1 MTRFTDLLAAE
12 WAFNECHA
20 VIAGR
25 AICPLCA
32 DAHVICRFEVGS
44 LYCAVPA
51 CKNPHHRS
59 APRTTKE

>member
-1 MTRFTDLLAAE
+1 MIRSDDLSAAE
-12 WAFNECHA
+12 WASHA

-25 AICPLCA
+25 VICPLCS